1 MGRLQTDMDL
11 SAGWIAVIAGTI
23 SGIISGFGVG
33 GGSLLMVWMTAVIA
47 INQKTAQGINLLYFL
62 PTSVAALIFH
72 IKNKQICW
80 RVVIPAAICGCLTAI
95 LSAWA
100 AASIDVKTL
109 RTLFGCFL
117 LIIGLSELF
126 KKTPQK

>member
-23 SGIISGFGVG
+23 CGIISGFGVG

-72 IKNKQICW
+72 IKNKQKLVLL
-80 RVVIPAAICGCLTAI
+80 RR
-95 LSAWA
+95 LS
-100 AASIDVKTL
+100 DTL
-109 RTLFGCFL
+109 KIYRCPLL
-117 LIIGLSELF
+117 LICNSFTRNKFIFSTIGYCRHNS
-126 KKTPQK
+126 